1 MEFGEGVTCVVEMD
15 VGEAEVSEAVEEP
28 GGAGGFFEGRRGDSN
43 HFELPLAEL
52 RLVKVQPV
60 EGAMDG
66 GKGCEARDTTLRVGG
81 GGHQYS
87 TSTRKRPR
95 AGAVGP
101 AAERLRA
108 ARMVGIS
115 SGWKVGSTK
124 VPTRL
129 RTMWWRKPEPVT
141 R

>member
-1 MEFGEGVTCVVEMD
+1 MV
-15 VGEAEVSEAVEEP
+15 EAVEEP
-28 GGAGGFFEGRRGDSN
+28 GGAIGFSEGRGGDAD

-52 RLVKVQPV
+52 GLVEVQPV

-66 GKGCEARDTTLRVGG
+66 GEGGEAGDAALGG
-81 GGHQYS
+81 GGHEVGSAVAVHQYS
-87 TSTRKRPR
+87 NLDEEEAR

-101 AAERLRA
+101 AAERLWA
-108 ARMVGIS
+108 ART
-115 SGWKVGSTK
+115 SGMESAAIRPGPASTK